1 LATGLTLIV
10 VAAFVRLGMW
20 QLQRADEKRALIA
33 QYELGRQS
41 SVELTAANARQLPR
55 YQQVRVRGHYDPAHQ
70 ILLDNM
76 PSVSA
81 PAAALRPDARTGFER
96 DDAVQNKSPHASPG
110 AAGRPGYRVF
120 TPFRLQDDSW
130 VLVDR
135 GWLPLGATR
144 AELPD
149 VTVSDRDREIVGQFD
164 QLPRPGIQLD
174 QSDIDASGPW
184 PRVLNFPQQP
194 TLERALERELL
205 PGVILLDPQAPDGYQ
220 RVAGARVAFGPERH
234 LAYAVQW
241 FAMATAVALIYVIL
255 QYRRYRNR

>member
-1 LATGLTLIV
+1 MLTLIV

-20 QLQRADEKRALIA
+20 QLHRADEKRSLIA
-33 QYELGRQS
+33 QYDLGRQS
-41 SVELTAANARQLPR
+41 TVELTAANARRLPR

-76 PSVSA
+76 PSGSA
-81 PAAALRPDARTGFER
+81 PAAVPQPDARTDFEL
-96 DDAVQNKSPHASPG
+96 DGAVQNESPRVHPG
-110 AAGRPGYRVF
+110 PAGRPGYRVF
-120 TPFRLQDDSW
+120 TPFRLQDDGW

-149 VTVSDRDREIVGQFD
+149 VAVSDRERQIVGQFD
-164 QLPRPGIQLD
+164 HLPRPGIQLD

-184 PRVLNFPQQP
+184 PRVLNFPQQA

-205 PGVILLDPQAPDGYQ
+205 PGVILLDPQAPDGYE

-241 FAMATAVALIYVIL
+241 FAMATAVIFIYVIL